1 MSVNLKPRGYLF
13 VISGPSGAGKG
24 TLRQQ
29 LFKEVPEL
37 VFSISCTTRKPRP
50 KEKDGIDYRFL
61 TTDVFLDY
69 VDKAH
74 FLEHAEVH
82 GNYYG
87 TLREDVERE
96 LRESHDVVLEIDVKG
111 ALQVRE
117 RFPEA
122 VLIFIMPPST
132 RELEKRL
139 RRRGTEKEDILE
151 TRLHNAQMEMQ
162 YAGCYDHAVVNDD
175 LERAAAE
182 LIAVVQAYRKKRE
195 GKTNK

>member
-1 MSVNLKPRGYLF
+1 MPDSQKPRGHLF

-24 TLRQQ
+24 TLRKR
-29 LFKEVPEL
+29 LFEEISEL

-50 KEKDGIDYRFL
+50 KEREGIDYRFL
-61 TTDVFLDY
+61 ETEAFVQHVADG
-69 VDKAH
+69 H

-96 LRESHDVVLEIDVKG
+96 LRQNRDVVLEIDVQG
-111 ALQVRE
+111 ALQVQE

-122 VLIFIMPPST
+122 VLIFIMPPSAK
-132 RELEKRL
+132 ELEKRL
-139 RRRGTEKEDILE
+139 RGRGTEREDILE
-151 TRLHNAQMEMQ
+151 TRLHNAEMEMQ

-182 LIAVVQAYRKKRE
+182 LIALVQSYRIKDRKGR
-195 GKTNK
+195 